1 MFTGGPP
8 AKEVSSGDGSQRAR
22 VCVRVC
28 ACVCVPL
35 SSYILNIYHLLP
47 FTVNIYSVCL
57 WLPDFP
63 FTLSLVRTLSLSLTL
78 TRFYSPALVN
88 AVCRLRLVLA
98 ALSIATI
105 VTFVTTIGSKVLP
118 LSANVIV
125 LDNRRLRCRLR
136 LRLRLHCRHYSPI
149 SPAPPQAISCGI
161 ASCVCCYCTVCGTS
175 AKYLHSKKITGLT
188 GPWCSVHHPQM
199 LPPFRAANIESL
211 DLAWDTRRTK
221 ADTTSY
227 SHR

>member
-1 MFTGGPP
+1 MHGGTPCQR
-8 AKEVSSGDGSQRAR
+8 SQQRRRKLACACVR
-22 VCVRVC
+22 SCLCVCVR
-28 ACVCVPL
+28 VPL

-57 WLPDFP
+57 RLPDCP
-63 FTLSLVRTLSLSLTL
+63 LSLVRTLSLSLTL
-78 TRFYSPALVN
+78 TLFYSPASVN

-125 LDNRRLRCRLR
+125 PDNRRLRCRLR

>member
-1 MFTGGPP
+1 M
-8 AKEVSSGDGSQRAR
+8 
-22 VCVRVC
+22 
-28 ACVCVPL
+28 PL
-35 SSYILNIYHLLP
+35 ASRLP
-47 FTVNIYSVCL
+47 SL
-57 WLPDFP
+57 S
-63 FTLSLVRTLSLSLTL
+63 LSLVRTLSLSLTL
-78 TRFYSPALVN
+78 TLFYSPALVN

-125 LDNRRLRCRLR
+125 PDNRRLRCRLR

-227 SHR
+227 SHRWKQMGLLLLNLY